1 MIGCVIHALD
11 TVASTQ
17 AVLAALAREGAP
29 AGTVVTARHQT
40 DGRGRR
46 GRGWWD
52 APDESLL
59 LSVLL
64 RPPAPPALVPQLSL
78 VAALAVT
85 DALWSAVAVR
95 GRIRWPND
103 VLVDGR
109 KICGIL
115 AEAASVGERYVS
127 HVILG
132 LGINVN
138 QTDIP
143 PALVDRATSIR
154 LLTGR
159 CHELPPLQAAV
170 LDALDR
176 WYEGWLAG
184 GFGPLR
190 DEWRRR
196 ASTVGE
202 RVRVQ
207 GRGEGVAVDIAED
220 GALLVD
226 IGAGVLT
233 RLVSGTLDDAPGWEG
248 EPDAARH

>member
-1 MIGCVIHALD
+1 MIGCVIHALE

-29 AGTVVTARHQT
+29 EGTVVTARHQT
-40 DGRGRR
+40 EGRGRR
-46 GRGWWD
+46 GRWWWD
-52 APDESLL
+52 APDESVL

-64 RPPAPPALVPQLSL
+64 RPPGPPAQVPQLSL

-85 DALWSAVAVR
+85 DALWSAAAVR

-115 AEAASVGERYVS
+115 PEAASMGIHCVS

-132 LGINVN
+132 MGINVN

-143 PALVDRATSIR
+143 AALGGRATSVR

-159 CHELPPLQAAV
+159 CHDLPPLQAAL

-176 WYEGWLAG
+176 RYERWRAG

-190 DEWRRR
+190 DEWRR

-202 RVRVQ
+202 RVRVP

-226 IGAGVLT
+226 IGGGALT

-248 EPDAARH
+248 ERDAARH